1 MKNYYAILQ
10 VSVDSDAT
18 EIRESYRR
26 LVQENLWNKD
36 AFAELKEA
44 YEALSTLPKRQ
55 EYDRALLAESGGGAS
70 AKSGAQAATVEFG
83 RRCPMGASAQCP
95 VVNGTVPLPN
105 TFCPECGADLAN
117 LPQLGLV
124 SEELMDVKW
133 FGQLE
138 EETGRRHRLRVGD
151 SSVGREDADVTLLD
165 KTISRLHA
173 KIIVGDDHSVVLED
187 LGSTNGTQVNGER
200 MAPNSARTLVDG
212 DTVRFGSIRLRFR
225 AVDPDNDPTAGLS
238 VDTVPI
244 DLLPPTVPLL
254 GAQEPVLSPISSIM
268 DQQIPEP
275 PALNPLE
282 RLFRAPLGTAVNARA
297 KLVATRGDMI
307 SEHPLIEG
315 VTSFGRRADSTIVLR
330 NDPYVS
336 GSHAQIL
343 GEGEVFKLEDTGST
357 NGTLLNGERL
367 AANAPVTLSQ
377 GDEIVIGGTIFR
389 FEMNSADPSAS

>member
-10 VSVDSDAT
+10 VSVDSDAA

-44 YEALSTLPKRQ
+44 YEAISTPARRQ
-55 EYDRALLAESGGGAS
+55 EYDRALVAENAGGSKSTSSQSAS
-70 AKSGAQAATVEFG
+70 VEFG
-83 RRCPMGASAQCP
+83 RRCPMGASTQCP
-95 VVNGTVPLPN
+95 VVNGSVPLGKSY
-105 TFCPECGADLAN
+105 CPECGADLAK
-117 LPQLGLV
+117 LPQLGVV

-138 EETGRRHRLRVGD
+138 EETGRRHRLRVGE
-151 SSVGREDADVTLLD
+151 SSVGREDADVTLPD

-173 KIIVGDDHSVVLED
+173 RLTVGDDHTVVLED

-200 MAPNSARTLVDG
+200 MIPNSSRTLVDG

-225 AVDPDNDPTAGLS
+225 AIDADSAAAGGMDEAMPL
-238 VDTVPI
+238 D
-244 DLLPPTVPLL
+244 LPPVVPVIQ
-254 GAQEPVLSPISSIM
+254 AQEPVLSPISSSM
-268 DQQIPEP
+268 DQQMPEP

-307 SEHPLIEG
+307 SEHPLIDG

-336 GSHAQIL
+336 GSHAQII

-357 NGTLLNGERL
+357 NGTLLNGDRL
-367 AANAPVTLSQ
+367 EANSPVTLSQ

-389 FEMNSADPSAS
+389 FEMNTTDKPAS

>member
-10 VSVDSDAT
+10 VSVDSDAA

-44 YEALSTLPKRQ
+44 YEAISTPARRS
-55 EYDRALLAESGGGAS
+55 EYDRALLADSTGSASSKSTGA
-70 AKSGAQAATVEFG
+70 AQTASIEFG
-83 RRCPMGASAQCP
+83 RRCPMGASTQCP
-95 VVNGTVPLPN
+95 VVKGTALRE

-117 LPQLGLV
+117 LPQLGVV

-151 SSVGREDADVTLLD
+151 SSVGREDADVTLPD

-173 KIIVGDDHSVVLED
+173 RMTVGEDHSVVLED

-200 MAPNSARTLVDG
+200 MIPNSSRTLVDG

-225 AVDPDNDPTAGLS
+225 AVDPDNDPTADVGAETPSL
-238 VDTVPI
+238 
-244 DLLPPTVPLL
+244 DLPTIVPLL
-254 GAQEPVLSPISSIM
+254 AAQEPVLSPMSSM
-268 DQQIPEP
+268 MEPPLDP

-336 GSHAQIL
+336 GSHAQII

-357 NGTLLNGERL
+357 NGTLLNGDRL
-367 AANAPVTLSQ
+367 EANNPITLTQ

-389 FEMNSADPSAS
+389 FEMNSSETPS